1 MDYFLKASAIIILFY
16 ACYKLFLQ
24 RDTFFQANRWFLLIG
39 LFIAIV
45 LPLVIIPIYIEY
57 NPRPIQFFETSAITF
72 PTQQTPQAPPFDY
85 WQLLPFIYLA
95 GVLFVTTKV
104 TLQFISL
111 KRLLKNQKKTKTEQF
126 TFIETEANIAPFSF
140 FNRIVFN
147 SNQFTKK
154 ELEHIITHEKVH
166 AKQLHS
172 IDILLTQIAT
182 ILFWF
187 NPCIWLYKK
196 AMQQNLEFIA
206 DQEAQNTIACSK
218 SYQTVLLK
226 ASLTTNQLAI
236 TNNFYQ
242 SLIKK
247 RIVMLQKSQSKKSN
261 QLKFAIVLP
270 FLALFLMSFNIK
282 EVYIAKAETNK
293 STIVKTK
300 TFTITS
306 KSSDKEI
313 EAIKNRLEIL
323 ADGLKI
329 KFSDINRNSDGEIIN
344 LSIETQSK
352 NKNNF
357 TKHITYN
364 LKDRRPIGNLIL
376 KVKNNELHFGY
387 EKFGMYMKVT
397 KEDTTTV
404 LTEQLY
410 SKKET
415 QNVGTV
421 HLQNT
426 GDSVNIVLD
435 SDDNEDS
442 DFTYKI
448 ETEAI
453 GDDKSKLI
461 ITENGKKPL
470 YVIDGKIV
478 EGNNINYDTE
488 NIASI
493 NVLKGKSAEETF
505 GELGKNGVIVITS
518 KKHFENDKK
527 LYVLDEKEISKS
539 ELTKIY
545 SKETISSLNVLK
557 SKDAIKKYGN
567 KGINGVVEVSS
578 KDKNINNDSE
588 GKTYNFTPIV
598 DSVNP
603 KKAIIKYPNEDSNA
617 SQTSYSN
624 SVFKDS
630 TIIIIDG
637 KKVDNGELKKLN
649 PDNIKSMTVLKD
661 KTAKQVYGVYSAYN
675 TKNVNRI
682 IEITTKEKNT
692 SKEIIIKNNDSIKKD
707 SPWEISNIEVS
718 GTFYTDDEDHLK
730 NGSTLNISKNTPE
743 VVLNQHKAYL
753 QTQGIELKYLTI
765 NRNNKDKITKLKLSV
780 VDKKGKKSKFT
791 YQAKKGI
798 SPVKISLDGVGNI
811 DVTSE

>member
-57 NPRPIQFFETSAITF
+57 TPRPIQFFETSAITF
-72 PTQQTPQAPPFDY
+72 PTQQTTQAPPFDY

-104 TLQFISL
+104 TLQFVSL
-111 KRLLKNQKKTKTEQF
+111 NRLLKNQKKTKTEQF
-126 TFIETEANIAPFSF
+126 TFIETESNIAPFSF

-147 SNQFTKK
+147 SNQFTKN

-187 NPCIWLYKK
+187 NPCIWLYTK

-206 DQEAQNTIACSK
+206 DHEAQNTIACSK

-261 QLKFAIVLP
+261 QLKFTIVLP

-293 STIVKTK
+293 STIVKTE
-300 TFTITS
+300 TFTITT
-306 KSSDKEI
+306 KSSDTEI
-313 EAIKNRLEIL
+313 EAIKNRLETL
-323 ADGLKI
+323 TNDLKI

-364 LKDRRPIGNLIL
+364 HKDKSPIGNLIL

-387 EKFGMYMKVT
+387 EKFGMNMKVT
-397 KEDTTTV
+397 KEGTTTV

-435 SDDNEDS
+435 SDNNEDS
-442 DFTYKI
+442 DFSYKI

-518 KKHFENDKK
+518 KKHFEND
-527 LYVLDEKEISKS
+527 S
-539 ELTKIY
+539 E
-545 SKETISSLNVLK
+545 S
-557 SKDAIKKYGN
+557 
-567 KGINGVVEVSS
+567 
-578 KDKNINNDSE
+578 
-588 GKTYNFTPIV
+588 KTYNFTPIV

-603 KKAIIKYPNEDSNA
+603 KKAILKYPNEDSNA

-624 SVFKDS
+624 SVFNDS

-661 KTAKQVYGVYSAYN
+661 KTAKQVYEVYSAYD

-707 SPWEISNIEVS
+707 SPWKISNIEVS

-730 NGSTLNISKNTPE
+730 NGSTLNISENTPE
-743 VVLNQHKAYL
+743 LVLNQHKAYL

-791 YQAKKGI
+791 YQANKGI
-798 SPVKISLDGVGNI
+798 SPIKISLDGVGNI

>member
-57 NPRPIQFFETSAITF
+57 TPRPIQFFETSVTTF
-72 PTQQTPQAPPFDY
+72 PTQQTTQAPPFDY

-111 KRLLKNQKKTKTEQF
+111 NRLLKNQKKTKTEQF

-147 SNQFTKK
+147 SNQFTKN

-206 DQEAQNTIACSK
+206 DQVAQNTIACSK

-226 ASLTTNQLAI
+226 ASLTTNQLAV

-261 QLKFAIVLP
+261 QLKFTIVLP

-293 STIVKTK
+293 STIVKTE

-323 ADGLKI
+323 ADDLKI

-364 LKDRRPIGNLIL
+364 HKDKSPIGNLIL

-387 EKFGMYMKVT
+387 EKFGMNMKVT
-397 KEDTTTV
+397 KEGTTTV

-435 SDDNEDS
+435 SDNNEDS
-442 DFTYKI
+442 DFSYKI

-518 KKHFENDKK
+518 KKHFEND
-527 LYVLDEKEISKS
+527 S
-539 ELTKIY
+539 E
-545 SKETISSLNVLK
+545 S
-557 SKDAIKKYGN
+557 
-567 KGINGVVEVSS
+567 
-578 KDKNINNDSE
+578 
-588 GKTYNFTPIV
+588 KTYNFTPIV

-603 KKAIIKYPNEDSNA
+603 KKAILKYPNEDSNA

-624 SVFKDS
+624 SVFNDS

-661 KTAKQVYGVYSAYN
+661 KTAKQVYEVYSAYD

-707 SPWEISNIEVS
+707 SPWKISNIEVS

-730 NGSTLNISKNTPE
+730 NGSTLNISENTPE
-743 VVLNQHKAYL
+743 VVLSQHKAYL

-791 YQAKKGI
+791 YQANKGI
-798 SPVKISLDGVGNI
+798 SPIKISLDGVGNI

>member
-57 NPRPIQFFETSAITF
+57 TPRPIQFFETSAITF
-72 PTQQTPQAPPFDY
+72 PTQQTTQAPPFDY

-104 TLQFISL
+104 TLQFVSL
-111 KRLLKNQKKTKTEQF
+111 NRLLKNQKKTKTEQF
-126 TFIETEANIAPFSF
+126 TFIETESNIAPFSF

-147 SNQFTKK
+147 SNQFTKN

-187 NPCIWLYKK
+187 NPCIWLYTK

-206 DQEAQNTIACSK
+206 DHEAQNTIACSK

-261 QLKFAIVLP
+261 QLKFTIVLP

-293 STIVKTK
+293 STIVKTE
-300 TFTITS
+300 TFTITT
-306 KSSDKEI
+306 KSSDTEI
-313 EAIKNRLEIL
+313 EAIKNRLETL
-323 ADGLKI
+323 TNDLKI

-364 LKDRRPIGNLIL
+364 HKDKSPIGNLIL

-387 EKFGMYMKVT
+387 EKFGMNMKVT
-397 KEDTTTV
+397 KEGTTTV

-426 GDSVNIVLD
+426 RDSVNIVLD
-435 SDDNEDS
+435 SDNNEDS
-442 DFTYKI
+442 DFSYKI

-518 KKHFENDKK
+518 KKHFEND
-527 LYVLDEKEISKS
+527 S
-539 ELTKIY
+539 E
-545 SKETISSLNVLK
+545 S
-557 SKDAIKKYGN
+557 
-567 KGINGVVEVSS
+567 
-578 KDKNINNDSE
+578 
-588 GKTYNFTPIV
+588 KTYNFTPIV

-603 KKAIIKYPNEDSNA
+603 KKAILKYPNEDSNA

-624 SVFKDS
+624 SVFNDS

-661 KTAKQVYGVYSAYN
+661 KTAKQVYEVYSAYD

-707 SPWEISNIEVS
+707 SPWKISNIEVS

-730 NGSTLNISKNTPE
+730 NGSTLNISENTPE
-743 VVLNQHKAYL
+743 LVLNQHKAYL

-791 YQAKKGI
+791 YQANKGI